1 MNFLSYARWYFL
13 PDLWMRLL
21 EEEADFIAGLYV
33 RRVPV
38 HNAIATN
45 KLSSA
50 TGTAVST
57 WHLVKS
63 RCVDLFL
70 VPGTVAC
77 AFVGSIAGA
86 NLALIISDKV
96 LKTVLVFVLPVVAF
110 CVLRDKN
117 LKPVIPEGFT
127 RKKQYLIMAACSFVI
142 GIYDGF
148 YGPGTGTFLLL
159 TFTKLGKLDMEKATG
174 NVKVVNLTSNISA
187 LITFVL
193 AGKIL
198 WVLGLSASIFSIAG
212 HYLGAHMVVKNGVK
226 VIKTDYWD
234 IHAMADAIYSLCTNP
249 ALFQYLQEEGKKE
262 VDGITWEKVGLR
274 IRALYEDVLRNYGK

>member
-1 MNFLSYARWYFL
+1 MEITLLTYLIVCPLTFLAGFV
-13 PDLWMRLL
+13 D
-21 EEEADFIAGLYV
+21 AIAGGGGLISLPAYMFAG
-33 RRVPV
+33 VPV

-70 VPGTVAC
+70 VPVAC

-226 VIKTDYWD
+226 VIKP
-234 IHAMADAIYSLCTNP
+234 IILLVLVLLMIKIIL
-249 ALFQYLQEEGKKE
+249 
-262 VDGITWEKVGLR
+262 GI
-274 IRALYEDVLRNYGK
+274 

>member
-1 MNFLSYARWYFL
+1 MNLHEFFIVCPLVFLAGFV
-13 PDLWMRLL
+13 D
-21 EEEADFIAGLYV
+21 AIAGGGGLISLPAYMFAG
-33 RRVPV
+33 VPV

-57 WHLVKS
+57 WHL
-63 RCVDLFL
+63 VDLFL

-110 CVLRDKN
+110 CVLRDKD

-159 TFTKLGKLDMEKATG
+159 TFTKLGRLDMEKATG

-187 LITFVL
+187 LITFIL

-226 VIKTDYWD
+226 VIKP
-234 IHAMADAIYSLCTNP
+234 IILLVLVLLMIKIIL
-249 ALFQYLQEEGKKE
+249 
-262 VDGITWEKVGLR
+262 GI
-274 IRALYEDVLRNYGK
+274 

>member
-1 MNFLSYARWYFL
+1 MNLHEFLIVCPLVFL
-13 PDLWMRLL
+13 AGFVD
-21 EEEADFIAGLYV
+21 AIAGGGGLISLPAYMFAGI
-33 RRVPV
+33 PV
-38 HNAIATN
+38 HHAIATN

-63 RCVDLFL
+63 KCVDIFL

-110 CVLRDKN
+110 CVLRDKD

-142 GIYDGF
+142 GIDHIYSCRKDSLGA
-148 YGPGTGTFLLL
+148 GTFGVGIQHCR
-159 TFTKLGKLDMEKATG
+159 T
-174 NVKVVNLTSNISA
+174 
-187 LITFVL
+187 
-193 AGKIL
+193 
-198 WVLGLSASIFSIAG
+198 LSWRTYG
-212 HYLGAHMVVKNGVK
+212 
-226 VIKTDYWD
+226 
-234 IHAMADAIYSLCTNP
+234 C
-249 ALFQYLQEEGKKE
+249 EERRK
-262 VDGITWEKVGLR
+262 DH
-274 IRALYEDVLRNYGK
+274 

>member
-1 MNFLSYARWYFL
+1 MNLHEFFIVCPLVFLAGFV
-13 PDLWMRLL
+13 D
-21 EEEADFIAGLYV
+21 AIAGGGGLISLPAYMFAG
-33 RRVPV
+33 VPV

-96 LKTVLVFVLPVVAF
+96 LKTVLVFVL
-110 CVLRDKN
+110 
-117 LKPVIPEGFT
+117 KPVIPEGFT

-159 TFTKLGKLDMEKATG
+159 TFTKLGKLDIEKATG

-226 VIKTDYWD
+226 VIKP
-234 IHAMADAIYSLCTNP
+234 IILLVLVLLMIKIIL
-249 ALFQYLQEEGKKE
+249 
-262 VDGITWEKVGLR
+262 GI
-274 IRALYEDVLRNYGK
+274 

>member
-1 MNFLSYARWYFL
+1 MNLHEFFIVCPLVFLAGFV
-13 PDLWMRLL
+13 D
-21 EEEADFIAGLYV
+21 AIAGGGGLISLPAYMFAG
-33 RRVPV
+33 VPV

-70 VPGTVAC
+70 VPGTV
-77 AFVGSIAGA
+77 
-86 NLALIISDKV
+86 ALIISDKV

-159 TFTKLGKLDMEKATG
+159 TFTKLGKLDIEKATG

-187 LITFVL
+187 LITFIL

-226 VIKTDYWD
+226 VIKP
-234 IHAMADAIYSLCTNP
+234 IILLVLVLLMIKIIL
-249 ALFQYLQEEGKKE
+249 
-262 VDGITWEKVGLR
+262 GI
-274 IRALYEDVLRNYGK
+274 

>member
-1 MNFLSYARWYFL
+1 MN
-13 PDLWMRLL
+13 LL
-21 EEEADFIAGLYV
+21 EFVIVCPLVFLAGFVDAIAGGGGLISLPAYMFAGI
-33 RRVPV
+33 PV
-38 HNAIATN
+38 HHAIATN

-63 RCVDLFL
+63 KCVDIFL

-86 NLALIISDKV
+86 NVALIISDKV

-110 CVLRDKN
+110 CVLRDKD

-148 YGPGTGTFLLL
+148 YGPGTGTFLIIA
-159 TFTKLGKLDMEKATG
+159 FTVFAHLNIQTA
-174 NVKVVNLTSNISA
+174 NAQAKVINLTTNLTA
-187 LITFVL
+187 LAIFLYNGQGVL
-193 AGKIL
+193 S
-198 WVLGLSASIFSIAG
+198 LGLASAACNM
-212 HYLGAHMVVKNGVK
+212 LGG
-226 VIKTDYWD
+226 
-234 IHAMADAIYSLCTNP
+234 
-249 ALFQYLQEEGKKE
+249 
-262 VDGITWEKVGLR
+262 
-274 IRALYEDVLRNYGK
+274 

>member
-1 MNFLSYARWYFL
+1 MNLHEFFIVCPLVFLAGFV
-13 PDLWMRLL
+13 D
-21 EEEADFIAGLYV
+21 AIAGGGGLISLPAYMFAG
-33 RRVPV
+33 VPV

-148 YGPGTGTFLLL
+148 YGPGTGTFLILIL
-159 TFTKLGKLDMEKATG
+159 TGAARLDTRSASAQTKVINLSSNIAALVTFIATG
-174 NVKVVNLTSNISA
+174 NV
-187 LITFVL
+187 FYP
-193 AGKIL
+193 
-198 WVLGLSASIFSIAG
+198 LGLTAGVCSIAG
-212 HYLGAHMVVKNGVK
+212 HYIGAGMVAHN
-226 VIKTDYWD
+226 
-234 IHAMADAIYSLCTNP
+234 
-249 ALFQYLQEEGKKE
+249 GKK
-262 VDGITWEKVGLR
+262 VVR
-274 IRALYEDVLRNYGK
+274 PVVLLVLAVLFVKIISGK

>member
-1 MNFLSYARWYFL
+1 MNLHEFFIVCPLVFLAGFV
-13 PDLWMRLL
+13 D
-21 EEEADFIAGLYV
+21 AIAGGGGLISLPAYMFAG
-33 RRVPV
+33 VPV

-198 WVLGLSASIFSIAG
+198 WVLGLSG

-226 VIKTDYWD
+226 VIKP
-234 IHAMADAIYSLCTNP
+234 IILLVLVLLMIKIIL
-249 ALFQYLQEEGKKE
+249 
-262 VDGITWEKVGLR
+262 GI
-274 IRALYEDVLRNYGK
+274 

>member
-1 MNFLSYARWYFL
+1 MNLHEFLIVCPLVFL
-13 PDLWMRLL
+13 AGFVD
-21 EEEADFIAGLYV
+21 AIAGGGGLISLPAYMFAGI
-33 RRVPV
+33 PV
-38 HNAIATN
+38 HHAIATN

-63 RCVDLFL
+63 KCVDIFL

-96 LKTVLVFVLPVVAF
+96 LKTVLVFAF
-110 CVLRDKN
+110 CVLRDKD

-148 YGPGTGTFLLL
+148 YGPGTGTFLIIA
-159 TFTKLGKLDMEKATG
+159 FTVFAHLNIQTA
-174 NVKVVNLTSNISA
+174 NAQAKVINLTTNLTALAIFLYNGQGVLSLGLASA
-187 LITFVL
+187 ACNMLGGYIGAGLVMKNGSKIARPSIVFVL
-193 AGKIL
+193 FLLALKA
-198 WVLGLSASIFSIAG
+198 LGV
-212 HYLGAHMVVKNGVK
+212 Y
-226 VIKTDYWD
+226 
-234 IHAMADAIYSLCTNP
+234 
-249 ALFQYLQEEGKKE
+249 
-262 VDGITWEKVGLR
+262 
-274 IRALYEDVLRNYGK
+274 